1 MLGRKIYVQ
10 NSFLLIINFHIS
22 WKTCCK
28 RMKGLIYQMQRQGL
42 CKLEHKFFI
51 CWKEILECHRKGIS
65 VMSDVNNEKYFFY
78 SFIDSK
84 LLAFLL
90 YYRYREYILKYLIK
104 VNQSSISGRYKQNN
118 FKNSIIIKEL
128 NLEEKKL
135 YIRNLLEQLQKIF
148 LKELNITSIWIL

>member
-1 MLGRKIYVQ
+1 
-10 NSFLLIINFHIS
+10 
-22 WKTCCK
+22 
-28 RMKGLIYQMQRQGL
+28 
-42 CKLEHKFFI
+42 
-51 CWKEILECHRKGIS
+51 
-65 VMSDVNNEKYFFY
+65 MSDVNNEKYFFY

-148 LKELNITSIWIL
+148 LKELNITSI